1 MSSIMTIV
9 FCRTDL
15 VLEFRSFHNVPAYL
29 RKSAL
34 KQLCLVLYKYM
45 YFVMLN
51 RSRLEADRSKDIVIN
66 GTSTAKISDEVK
78 IILKS
83 FKVQDAV
90 AVIFVNFFKC

>member
-15 VLEFRSFHNVPAYL
+15 GLEFKSCHNVPAYL
-29 RKSAL
+29 RKAAL

-45 YFVMLN
+45 YYVMVKQKQT
-51 RSRLEADRSKDIVIN
+51 SYSKHIVTN

-78 IILKS
+78 NILKS

-90 AVIFVNFFKC
+90 GVIFVNVFKC